1 MQKEA
6 RLAKLKAELDS
17 RGGLPDI
24 PSDIL
29 AYFLQRFSP
38 AWLARSVRPSAR
50 TGAALRVQRS
60 MARTRQHGVWAHFLQ
75 WRFSQAPR
83 RRCLFVCLFVCFSF
97 PTPFCP
103 NTVTPCSSDTKNGN
117 LFKYEQ
123 N

>member
-38 AWLARSVRPSAR
+38 AWLERSAR
-50 TGAALRVQRS
+50 PPARTALRCA
-60 MARTRQHGVWAHFLQ
+60 ARASQHGAHNTA
-75 WRFSQAPR
+75 WRVGSLPAVVVLAGAPPA
-83 RRCLFVCLFVCFSF
+83 LYVC
-97 PTPFCP
+97 
-103 NTVTPCSSDTKNGN
+103 
-117 LFKYEQ
+117 
-123 N
+123 

>member
-38 AWLARSVRPSAR
+38 AWLARSVCPHRRCAAR
-50 TGAALRVQRS
+50 AT
-60 MARTRQHGVWAHFLQ
+60 QHGTHKAA
-75 WRFSQAPR
+75 WRVGSLPAVAVLAGAPPA
-83 RRCLFVCLFVCFSF
+83 LFVCLFFVWFSFVCFA
-97 PTPFCP
+97 TL
-103 NTVTPCSSDTKNGN
+103 K
-117 LFKYEQ
+117 
-123 N
+123 